1 MKLNNNLAF
10 LIVVFLFALTVIYRN
25 EVEKGKVD
33 FSSYFLDVNN
43 TKEYLIKEKFILF
56 SNKNSKSII
65 RMNYY
70 TSPNGKL
77 YSEEDFLILKEK
89 INPKLLSSTKYFIK
103 ENKKYFVVDKS
114 FYKKDL
120 LKEKK

>member
-33 FSSYFLDVNN
+33 LSSYFFDVNN
-43 TKEYLIKEKFILF
+43 TKEYLLKEKFILF
-56 SNKNSKSII
+56 SNQNAKTLLKI
-65 RMNYY
+65 NYY
-70 TSPNGKL
+70 NSPNGKL
-77 YSEEDFLILKEK
+77 YSEDEVVILKEK
-89 INPKLLSSTKYFIK
+89 INPKLISSKKYILK
-103 ENKKYFVVDKS
+103 ENHKLFVVDKS

-120 LKEKK
+120 LKEQK